1 MAGGAPLSKEVHD
14 FMRVC
19 VGAPLLQGYGLTEVT
34 ACATLMSMDDLATEE
49 VGVPNQ
55 GVQLKLINWEEGNY
69 RVTDKPCPRG
79 EIIIGGPCVA
89 DG

>member
-1 MAGGAPLSKEVHD
+1 MKGVVRINFLS
-14 FMRVC
+14 
-19 VGAPLLQGYGLTEVT
+19 L
-34 ACATLMSMDDLATEE
+34 
-49 VGVPNQ
+49 Q

-79 EIIIGGPCVA
+79 EVIIGGNCVA